1 MAATTPHDAP
11 SLDKDGHLDDLN
23 DWSIDVAH
31 WLATRE
37 SIALTDS
44 HWLVI
49 NVLRN
54 FYAAHEVAPAM
65 RPLVKLVR
73 QELGEELGNS
83 IALLQLFPGS
93 PARLAAK
100 IGGLPRPTNCL

>member
-1 MAATTPHDAP
+1 MTAIEPRPTLDA
-11 SLDKDGHLDDLN
+11 DGHLENLGE
-23 DWSIDVAH
+23 WSTEIAT
-31 WLATRE
+31 WLAERE
-37 SIALTDS
+37 NISLSDEHWQVIIAL
-44 HWLVI
+44 
-49 NVLRN
+49 RR
-54 FYAAHEVAPAM
+54 FYCDHEVAPAM
-65 RPLVKLVR
+65 RPFVKLIR

>member
-1 MAATTPHDAP
+1 MNSPTPTP
-11 SLDKDGHLDDLN
+11 RLDDDGHLDNLD
-23 DWSIDVAH
+23 DWSIEVAS
-31 WLATRE
+31 WLAERE
-37 SIALTDS
+37 GIVLTET

-49 NVLRN
+49 NTLRD
-54 FYAAHEVAPAM
+54 FYAAHEIAPAM
-65 RPLVKLVR
+65 RPFVKLVHR
-73 QELGEELGNS
+73 ELGEELGNS